1 MKARDN
7 RWTLKRDI
15 LKAFR
20 WRYVSKLKSLTFKCY
35 FVPFIDMATSFLVL
49 NKSSR
54 GKSFWYLLHIGDVQ
68 KAFQTKITNVS
79 QKSPFKVCTML
90 GDWKEVLKA
99 LNLSIKRNKKRQDR
113 AQSAYKF
120 TPNQKRVY
128 YTICGQKY

>member
-1 MKARDN
+1 
-7 RWTLKRDI
+7 
-15 LKAFR
+15 
-20 WRYVSKLKSLTFKCY
+20 
-35 FVPFIDMATSFLVL
+35 
-49 NKSSR
+49 
-54 GKSFWYLLHIGDVQ
+54 
-68 KAFQTKITNVS
+68 
-79 QKSPFKVCTML
+79 ML